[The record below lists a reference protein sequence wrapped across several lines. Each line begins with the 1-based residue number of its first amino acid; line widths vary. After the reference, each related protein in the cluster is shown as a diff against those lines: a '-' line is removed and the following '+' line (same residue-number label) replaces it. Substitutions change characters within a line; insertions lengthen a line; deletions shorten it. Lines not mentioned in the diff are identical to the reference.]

1 MEKEP
6 TEMSPKKAWPAN
18 KSLPK
23 FKSLAEEERFW
34 RQHQPEDAEGQKW
47 EEVVYEPRATTKPRA
62 HVYRVRFDDQ
72 EMAILQALAKRRG
85 VTAST
90 ILREMVRGA
99 SSKRKAS

>member
-1 MEKEP
+1 
-6 TEMSPKKAWPAN
+6 MSRKKVWPADRP
-18 KSLPK
+18 LPK
-23 FKSLAEEERFW
+23 FKTQAEEERFW
-34 RQHQPEDAEGQKW
+34 QTHQPGDAKSHPW
-47 EEVVYEPRATTKPRA
+47 EEVIYEPRATTKARE

-99 SSKRKAS
+99 AKRRKAS

>member
-1 MEKEP
+1 
-6 TEMSPKKAWPAN
+6 MSRKKPWPAN
-18 KSLPK
+18 KPLPR
-23 FKSLAEEERFW
+23 FKTLAEEERFW
-34 RQHQPEDAEGQKW
+34 RDHEPTDSDDQKW
-47 EEVVYEPRATTKPRA
+47 EEVVYEPRATTKARA

-99 SSKRKAS
+99 AKKRRAS

>member
-1 MEKEP
+1 
-6 TEMSPKKAWPAN
+6 MSRKKPWPAN
-18 KSLPK
+18 KPLPR

-34 RQHQPEDAEGQKW
+34 REHAPQDSDEQKW
-47 EEVVYEPRATTKPRA
+47 EEVVYEPRTTVKARE
-62 HVYRVRFDDQ
+62 HVYRVRFSDQ

-99 SSKRKAS
+99 AKGRKAG